1 MGRFYQLR
9 VPSNIEGVSTTIDVS
24 MGPINHI
31 AFDGG
36 MSRDKIYDVM
46 ENGSFGDTVVNLIT
60 DDINEFASS
69 VKDGLGTTV
78 IPYEICTAEKA
89 VEVLSDM
96 ESRLNQR
103 YNLLNSTNNKNIEC
117 YNDWANKH
125 DKMKPVV
132 ICWIGADK
140 ILKQMDKEDVYDL
153 LVNFLKVGRAV
164 GITLLLHSDE
174 CDGIQKTLGTDMS
187 AQFTLIHIS
196 EDKHADDVTVH
207 FANDEY
213 NASTITRDRM

>member
-1 MGRFYQLR
+1 
-9 VPSNIEGVSTTIDVS
+9 
-24 MGPINHI
+24 
-31 AFDGG
+31 
-36 MSRDKIYDVM
+36 
-46 ENGSFGDTVVNLIT
+46 
-60 DDINEFASS
+60 
-69 VKDGLGTTV
+69 
-78 IPYEICTAEKA
+78 
-89 VEVLSDM
+89 
-96 ESRLNQR
+96 
-103 YNLLNSTNNKNIEC
+103 
-117 YNDWANKH
+117 
-125 DKMKPVV
+125 MKPVV

>member
-1 MGRFYQLR
+1 MEKFYSLR
-9 VPSNIEGVSTTIDVS
+9 VHSNIEGVSTAIDVS

-36 MSRDKIYDVM
+36 MSRDKIYEVLT
-46 ENGSFGDTVVNLIT
+46 NGSFGDTVVNLIT
-60 DDINEFASS
+60 DDINEVASS

-78 IPYEICTAEKA
+78 IPYEICTVEKA
-89 VEVLSDM
+89 VKVLSDM
-96 ESRLNQR
+96 GSRLNKR
-103 YNLLNSTNNKNIEC
+103 YDLLRRVNQKNIEC
-117 YNDWANKH
+117 YNDWANKY

-153 LVNFLKVGRAV
+153 LANFLKVGRAV

-213 NASTITRDRM
+213 NASTIIRDRI